1 MFYPE
6 LPAGRAEVLPIN
18 GGVCAYGRARP
29 FLKFPIDNRASPSGL
44 ADLMEDIMNR
54 CTAILTGMA
63 LWGLAIVALPQV
75 ALAQN
80 DPLDG
85 LWQVNLAKSKL
96 AGPFA
101 GWKSM
106 TLYLHGEGQS
116 RRDTV
121 VAIDP
126 QGNPFSGVLMHI
138 YDGQPH
144 PSTGSPDFDASAYT
158 RVDAHTINY
167 SRTKAGKVVSTGT
180 IAVSQD
186 GKSQTIT
193 DRGTDASGREWNS
206 VAVFDKQ

>member
-1 MFYPE
+1 MT
-6 LPAGRAEVLPIN
+6 RRTI
-18 GGVCAYGRARP
+18 
-29 FLKFPIDNRASPSGL
+29 
-44 ADLMEDIMNR
+44 IM
-54 CTAILTGMA
+54 LTGMA
-63 LWGLAIVALPQV
+63 LLGLAFAGSPQV
-75 ALAQN
+75 ALAQS

-85 LWQVNLAKSKL
+85 IWQVNLAKSKL

-106 TLYLHGEGQS
+106 TLYLHGEGQN

-126 QGNPFSGVLMHI
+126 QGNPFSGVLVHI

-193 DRGTDASGREWNS
+193 DKGTDASGREWNS